1 MLEKPDLQDEKII
14 ACLQDEYRLL
24 VVHVAFLPLGADRNT
39 AVYRVVT
46 DDETPY
52 FVKLRR
58 DAFDETAVALPK
70 FLSDQGIVQIIA
82 PLATKTGQLWASL
95 DVFKVI
101 LYPFVEGHNGYE
113 VALSERHWG
122 DFGTALK
129 RIHTAIVPPA
139 LIRRIPQ
146 ETYSPQWREI
156 VKTFLARVENDAFA
170 DPVAVKL
177 AAFLKAKRD
186 EILDLV
192 GRAERLAQAL
202 QARSPEFIL
211 CHSDIH
217 AGNILI
223 GTNGAFY
230 IVDWDEPILAPKER
244 DLMYIGGGL
253 LASGITPQEE
263 ETLFYRN
270 YGQTQIDP
278 IALAYYRYE
287 RIIQDIAVFCEQIFL
302 TNEGGEDREQSLQ
315 YLTSNFLP
323 NSTIE
328 IAYKSDKTLRGKGQ
342 ALIQQATS
350 AVGGLAVLKSA

>member
-1 MLEKPDLQDEKII
+1 MLEKPDLQDGKII
-14 ACLQDEYRLL
+14 ACLLDEYGLN
-24 VVHVAFLPLGADRNT
+24 VVQVAFLPVGADQNT
-39 AVYRVVT
+39 AVYRVVA

-52 FVKLRR
+52 FLKLRR
-58 DAFDETAVALPK
+58 GVFDETSVALPK
-70 FLSDQGIVQIIA
+70 FLSDQGIAQIIA
-82 PLATKTGQLWASL
+82 PLATKTGQLWASQ
-95 DVFKVI
+95 DAFKLI
-101 LYPFVEGHNGYE
+101 LYPFVEGRNGYE
-113 VALSERHWG
+113 VDLSDRHWG

-129 RIHTAIVPPA
+129 SIHTAVVPPA
-139 LIRRIPQ
+139 LIRRIRQ

-156 VKTFLARVENDAFA
+156 VKTFLEGVGNGAVD
-170 DPVAVKL
+170 DPVAVEL
-177 AAFLKAKRD
+177 AAFLKIKRD

-223 GTNGAFY
+223 DANDAFY
-230 IVDWDEPILAPKER
+230 IVDWDDPILAPKER
-244 DLMYIGGGL
+244 DLMFIGGGQGF
-253 LASGITPQEE
+253 AGHTAQEE
-263 ETLFYRN
+263 ETLFYRG

-287 RIIQDIAVFCEQIFL
+287 RIVQDIAVYCEQLFS
-302 TNEGGEDREQSLQ
+302 TNDGGEDREQSFR

-328 IAYKSDKTLRGKGQ
+328 IAYKSDKTLREE
-342 ALIQQATS
+342 
-350 AVGGLAVLKSA
+350 

>member
-14 ACLQDEYRLL
+14 ACLQDEYGLL
-24 VVHVAFLPLGADRNT
+24 VAQVAFLPLGADLNT
-39 AVYRVVT
+39 AVYRVVAN
-46 DDETPY
+46 DETPY

-58 DAFDETAVALPK
+58 GVFDETSVALPK

-95 DVFKVI
+95 DAFKLI

-113 VALSERHWG
+113 VDLSDRHWG

-129 RIHTAIVPPA
+129 SIHTVVAPPA
-139 LIRRIPQ
+139 LIRCIQQ
-146 ETYSPQWREI
+146 ETFSPQWREI
-156 VKTFLARVENDAFA
+156 VRTFLERVEVDAFD
-170 DPVAVKL
+170 DPVAVEL
-177 AAFLKAKRD
+177 AAFLKARRD

-192 GRAERLAQAL
+192 RRAERLAQAL
-202 QARSPEFIL
+202 QARSPKLIL

-223 GTNGAFY
+223 DANDAFY
-230 IVDWDEPILAPKER
+230 IVDWDNPILAPKER
-244 DLMYIGGGL
+244 DLMFIGGGQGF
-253 LASGITPQEE
+253 AGHTAQEE
-263 ETLFYRN
+263 ETLFYEG
-270 YGQTQIDP
+270 YGQAQIDP

-287 RIIQDIAVFCEQIFL
+287 RIIQDIAVYCKQIFL
-302 TNEGGEDREQSLQ
+302 TNEGGEDREQSLR

-328 IAYKSDKTLRGKGQ
+328 IAYKSDKTLRDG
-342 ALIQQATS
+342 
-350 AVGGLAVLKSA
+350 